1 MLEKIRE
8 GSQGPAAKIVL
19 GLVILSFAL
28 AGIGGYLGQT
38 TEQPVAEVNGV
49 KISQTKFSRAYSNE
63 RARLEQQFGEYFAQI
78 AADPNY
84 MAQIRQGVVDQLVQ
98 QELQTQLAK
107 ELGLRVSDEQVKK
120 AIVEMPYFQ
129 IGGEF
134 SNDRYLQ
141 VIRQMNFQPD
151 SFREYLRDEMT
162 RAQLI
167 SAVAG
172 TDFVLKNE
180 LQQSIALQ
188 QQTRAIDYAVL
199 SKELVKDEVSVSDEE
214 VQNYYDLNQTQFQAP
229 ELVAVNYIELKA
241 EDLAPAEPVTEEAL
255 KTYYEEQKNQYLEP
269 ERRRVSHILVDA
281 SEDAEAAKQKADEIL
296 AELNNGADFAVV
308 AEEKSDDVVSA
319 ELGGDLDWI
328 ERDMMDPAFEDAAFA
343 LAAVGDVSEVV
354 ESEFGFHIIKLTDIQ
369 RQQAQ
374 SFEDVKDNL
383 RAELEKAAKI
393 DAFYQKQTRVAELA
407 FEMADSLQ
415 DAAEAAGVE
424 IKSTELVSRN
434 ALPEPLNSP
443 AISNTIFT
451 PELLEDRVNSEVL
464 EVAPEHIVVVRVA
477 EHKAAATK
485 PLEEVSAQIKTQLS
499 NEKASTLIA
508 EKAQSLFEQLQ
519 GSSTLAEIAKA
530 QNIEVKSVTELK
542 RRSYDV
548 PPAIAAEAFK
558 LPQPG
563 VAETESALVE
573 LGNGDSAFVVLKSV
587 TTPEVDGKVDA
598 QQKQSITAS
607 YANKNYLELLAAL
620 EAKSEVKRPQ
630 LQVTEQQ

>member
-214 VQNYYDLNQTQFQAP
+214 VQSYYDLNQTQFQAP

-374 SFEDVKDNL
+374 SFEDVKDDL

-519 GSSTLAEIAKA
+519 SGSTLAEIAKA
-530 QNIEVKSVTELK
+530 QSIEVKSVTELK

-630 LQVTEQQ
+630 LQATEQQ

>member
-374 SFEDVKDNL
+374 SFEDVKDDL

-519 GSSTLAEIAKA
+519 GGSTLTEIAKA
-530 QNIEVKSVTELK
+530 QSIEVKSVSELK

-630 LQVTEQQ
+630 LQVAEQQ

>member
-172 TDFVLKNE
+172 TDFVLQNE

-199 SKELVKDEVSVSDEE
+199 SKELVKDEVSVTDEE
-214 VQNYYDLNQTQFQAP
+214 IQNYYDLNQTQFQAP

-241 EDLAPAEPVTEEAL
+241 EDLEPAEPVTEEAL

-281 SEDAEAAKQKADEIL
+281 SEDPEAAKQKADEIL

-308 AEEKSDDVVSA
+308 AEEKSDDIVSA

-343 LAAVGDVSEVV
+343 LAAVGDVSDVV
-354 ESEFGFHIIKLTDIQ
+354 ESEFGYHIIKLTDIQ

-374 SFEDVKDNL
+374 SFEDVKEDL

-443 AISNTIFT
+443 VISNTIFT

-485 PLEEVSAQIKTQLS
+485 PFEEVSAQIKTQLS

-519 GSSTLAEIAKA
+519 GGATLAEIAKA
-530 QNIEVKSVTELK
+530 QSIEVKSVTELK

-630 LQVTEQQ
+630 LQVAEQQ

>member
-8 GSQGPAAKIVL
+8 GSQGPAAKIIL

-38 TEQPVAEVNGV
+38 TEQPVAEVNGI

-98 QELQTQLAK
+98 QELQSQLAK

-172 TDFVLKNE
+172 SDFVLENE
-180 LQQSIALQ
+180 LQHSLALQ

-199 SKELVKDEVSVSDEE
+199 SKDLVKDEVSVSPEE
-214 VQNYYDLNQTQFQAP
+214 VQSYYDLNQNQFQAP

-241 EDLAPAEPVTEEAL
+241 EDLEPAEPVTEEAV

-269 ERRRVSHILVDA
+269 ERRRVSHILVDLG
-281 SEDAEAAKQKADEIL
+281 EDAAAAKEKADMLL
-296 AELNNGADFAVV
+296 AELNSGADFATL
-308 AEEKSDDVVSA
+308 AEEKSDDIVSA

-328 ERDMMDPAFEDAAFA
+328 EREMMDPAFEDAAFS

-354 ESEFGFHIIKLTDIQ
+354 ESEFGYHIIKLTDIQ

-374 SFEDVKDNL
+374 SFDDVKDEL

-393 DAFYQKQTRVAELA
+393 DAFYQKQTQVAELA

-415 DAAEAAGVE
+415 DAAEVAGVE
-424 IKSTELVSRN
+424 VKSTELVSRN
-434 ALPEPLNSP
+434 ALPEPLNMP
-443 AISNTIFT
+443 AINNTIFT
-451 PELLEDRVNSEVL
+451 PELIEDRVNSEVL
-464 EVAPEHIVVVRVA
+464 EVAPEHIVVVRVSD
-477 EHKAAATK
+477 HKAAATK
-485 PLEEVSAQIKTQLS
+485 PLEEVSEQIQAQLVA
-499 NEKASTLIA
+499 EKASSLIT

-519 GSSTLAEIAKA
+519 NGTTLADIAKA
-530 QNIEVKSVTELK
+530 QNIEVKSVNELQ

-548 PPAIAAEAFK
+548 PPAIATEAFK

-563 VAETESALVE
+563 VAQSYPALVE
-573 LGNGDSAFVVLKSV
+573 LGNGDAAFVVLKSV
-587 TTPEVDGKVDA
+587 TTPDVDGQIDP
-598 QQKQSITAS
+598 QQKQSITS
-607 YANKNYLELLAAL
+607 SFANKNYLELLAAL
-620 EAKSEVKRPQ
+620 EAKAEVIRPQ
-630 LQVTEQQ
+630 LQLAEQQ

>member
-241 EDLAPAEPVTEEAL
+241 EDLEPAEPVTEEAL

-343 LAAVGDVSEVV
+343 LASVGDVSEVV

-374 SFEDVKDNL
+374 SFDDVKDDL

-519 GSSTLAEIAKA
+519 SGSTLAEIAKA
-530 QNIEVKSVTELK
+530 QSIEVKSVSELK

>member
-343 LAAVGDVSEVV
+343 LAEVGDVSEVV

-374 SFEDVKDNL
+374 SFEDVKDDL

-485 PLEEVSAQIKTQLS
+485 PLEDVSAQIKTQLS

-508 EKAQSLFEQLQ
+508 EKAQSLYEQLQ
-519 GSSTLAEIAKA
+519 SGSTLAEIAKA
-530 QNIEVKSVTELK
+530 QSIEVKSVTELK

>member
-374 SFEDVKDNL
+374 SFEDVKDDL

-485 PLEEVSAQIKTQLS
+485 PLEEVSAHIKTQLS

-519 GSSTLAEIAKA
+519 GGSTLTEIAKA
-530 QNIEVKSVTELK
+530 QSIEVKSVSELK

>member
-328 ERDMMDPAFEDAAFA
+328 EKDMMDPAFEDAAFA

-374 SFEDVKDNL
+374 SFEDVKDDL

-393 DAFYQKQTRVAELA
+393 DAFYQRQTRVAELA

-485 PLEEVSAQIKTQLS
+485 PLEDVSAQIKTQLS

-508 EKAQSLFEQLQ
+508 EKAKSLFEQLQ
-519 GSSTLAEIAKA
+519 SGSTLAEIAKA
-530 QNIEVKSVTELK
+530 QSIEVKSVTELK

>member
-296 AELNNGADFAVV
+296 AELNNGADFAVI

-519 GSSTLAEIAKA
+519 GGSTLAEIAKA

>member
-328 ERDMMDPAFEDAAFA
+328 ERDMMDPAFEDAAFT
-343 LAAVGDVSEVV
+343 LAEVGDVSEVV

-374 SFEDVKDNL
+374 SFEDVKDDL

-508 EKAQSLFEQLQ
+508 EKAKSLFEQLQ
-519 GSSTLAEIAKA
+519 SGSTLAEIAKA
-530 QNIEVKSVTELK
+530 QSIEVKSVTELK

>member
-98 QELQTQLAK
+98 QELQSQLAK

-180 LQQSIALQ
+180 LQHSIALQ

-214 VQNYYDLNQTQFQAP
+214 VQNYYDLNQNQFQAP

-241 EDLAPAEPVTEEAL
+241 QDLAPAEPVTEEAL

-269 ERRRVSHILVDA
+269 ERRRVSHILVDS
-281 SEDAEAAKQKADEIL
+281 SEDPEAAKQKADEIL
-296 AELNNGADFAVV
+296 AELNGGADFAVV
-308 AEEKSDDVVSA
+308 AEEKSDDIVSA

-328 ERDMMDPAFEDAAFA
+328 ERDMMDPAFEDAAFS

-374 SFEDVKDNL
+374 SFDDVKEEL

-415 DAAEAAGVE
+415 DAAEVAGVE
-424 IKSTELVSRN
+424 VKSTELVSRN
-434 ALPEPLNSP
+434 ALPEPLNAPNVTS
-443 AISNTIFT
+443 TIFT

-477 EHKAAATK
+477 DHKPAATK

-499 NEKASTLIA
+499 DEKASALIA

-519 GSSTLAEIAKA
+519 NGSTLAEIAKA
-530 QNIEVKSVTELK
+530 QNVEVKSVAELK

-548 PPAIAAEAFK
+548 PPAISTEAFK

-563 VAETESALVE
+563 VAETQSALVE
-573 LGNGDSAFVVLKSV
+573 LDNGDSAFVVLKSV
-587 TTPEVDGKVDA
+587 TTPEVDGKVDP
-598 QQKQSITAS
+598 QQKQSITSS

-620 EAKSEVKRPQ
+620 EAKAEVKRPQ

>member
-214 VQNYYDLNQTQFQAP
+214 IQNYYDLNQTQFQAP

-241 EDLAPAEPVTEEAL
+241 EDLEPAEPVTEEAL

-354 ESEFGFHIIKLTDIQ
+354 ESEFGFHIIKLADIQ

-374 SFEDVKDNL
+374 SFEDVKDDL

-485 PLEEVSAQIKTQLS
+485 PLEEVSTQIETQLS

-508 EKAQSLFEQLQ
+508 EKALSLFEQLQ
-519 GSSTLAEIAKA
+519 GGSTLAEIAKE
-530 QNIEVKSVTELK
+530 QSIEVKSVTELK

-587 TTPEVDGKVDA
+587 TTPEVDDKVDP

>member
-343 LAAVGDVSEVV
+343 LAAVGDVSGVV

-519 GSSTLAEIAKA
+519 GGSTLAEIAKA
-530 QNIEVKSVTELK
+530 QNIEVMSVSELK

>member
-151 SFREYLRDEMT
+151 GFREYLRDEMT

-519 GSSTLAEIAKA
+519 GGSTLAEITKA

>member
-199 SKELVKDEVSVSDEE
+199 NKELVKDEVSVSDEE

-241 EDLAPAEPVTEEAL
+241 EDLEPAEPVTEEAL

-374 SFEDVKDNL
+374 SFEDVKDDL

-519 GSSTLAEIAKA
+519 GGSTLAEIAKA
-530 QNIEVKSVTELK
+530 QSIEVKSVSELK

>member
-214 VQNYYDLNQTQFQAP
+214 IQNYYDLNQTQFQAP

-241 EDLAPAEPVTEEAL
+241 EDLEPAEPVTEEAL

-374 SFEDVKDNL
+374 SFEDVKDDL

-485 PLEEVSAQIKTQLS
+485 PLEEVSTQIETQLS

-508 EKAQSLFEQLQ
+508 EKALSLFEQLQ
-519 GSSTLAEIAKA
+519 GGSTLAEIAKE
-530 QNIEVKSVTELK
+530 QSIEVKSVTELK

-587 TTPEVDGKVDA
+587 TTPAVDDKVDP

>member
-281 SEDAEAAKQKADEIL
+281 SEDAEVAKQKADEIL
-296 AELNNGADFAVV
+296 TELNSGADFAVV

-343 LAAVGDVSEVV
+343 LASVGDVSEVV

-374 SFEDVKDNL
+374 SFEDVKDDL

-508 EKAQSLFEQLQ
+508 EKAQSLYEQLQ
-519 GSSTLAEIAKA
+519 SGSTLAEIAKA
-530 QNIEVKSVTELK
+530 QSIEVKSVTELK

>member
-8 GSQGPAAKIVL
+8 GSQIPAAKIVL

-374 SFEDVKDNL
+374 SFEDVKDDL

-519 GSSTLAEIAKA
+519 GGSTLTEIAKA
-530 QNIEVKSVTELK
+530 QSIEVKSVSELK

>member
-374 SFEDVKDNL
+374 SFDDVKDDL

-519 GSSTLAEIAKA
+519 GGSTLAEIAKA
-530 QNIEVKSVTELK
+530 QSIEVKSVSELK

>member
-229 ELVAVNYIELKA
+229 ELVSVNYIELKA

-519 GSSTLAEIAKA
+519 GGSTLAEIAKHK
-530 QNIEVKSVTELK
+530 ISK
-542 RRSYDV
+542 
-548 PPAIAAEAFK
+548 
-558 LPQPG
+558 
-563 VAETESALVE
+563 
-573 LGNGDSAFVVLKSV
+573 
-587 TTPEVDGKVDA
+587 
-598 QQKQSITAS
+598 
-607 YANKNYLELLAAL
+607 
-620 EAKSEVKRPQ
+620 
-630 LQVTEQQ
+630 

>member
-343 LAAVGDVSEVV
+343 LAAIGDVSEVV

-374 SFEDVKDNL
+374 SFEDVKDDL

-519 GSSTLAEIAKA
+519 GGSTLAEIAKA
-530 QNIEVKSVTELK
+530 QSIEVKSVSELK

>member
-296 AELNNGADFAVV
+296 TELNNGADFAVV

-374 SFEDVKDNL
+374 SFDDVKDDL

-519 GSSTLAEIAKA
+519 GGSTLAEIAKA
-530 QNIEVKSVTELK
+530 QSIEVKSVSELK

>member
-129 IGGEF
+129 NGGEF

-328 ERDMMDPAFEDAAFA
+328 ERDMMDPAFEDAAFT
-343 LAAVGDVSEVV
+343 LAEVGDVSEVV

-374 SFEDVKDNL
+374 SFEDVKDDL

>member
-229 ELVAVNYIELKA
+229 ELVSVNYIELKA

-519 GSSTLAEIAKA
+519 GGSTLAEIAKA

>member
-241 EDLAPAEPVTEEAL
+241 EDLAPAVPVTEEAL

-374 SFEDVKDNL
+374 SFDDVKDDL

-519 GSSTLAEIAKA
+519 GGSTLAEIAKA
-530 QNIEVKSVTELK
+530 QSIEVKGVSELK

-630 LQVTEQQ
+630 LQVAEQQ

>member
-374 SFEDVKDNL
+374 SFEDVKDDL
-383 RAELEKAAKI
+383 RAELERAAKI

-519 GSSTLAEIAKA
+519 GGSTLAEIAKA
-530 QNIEVKSVTELK
+530 QSIEVKSVSELK

-563 VAETESALVE
+563 VAEAESALVE

>member
-343 LAAVGDVSEVV
+343 LAEVGDVSEVV

-374 SFEDVKDNL
+374 SFEDVKDDL

-485 PLEEVSAQIKTQLS
+485 PLEDVSAQIKTQLS

-519 GSSTLAEIAKA
+519 SGSTLAEIAKA
-530 QNIEVKSVTELK
+530 QSIEVKSVTELK

>member
-374 SFEDVKDNL
+374 SFEDVKDDL
-383 RAELEKAAKI
+383 LAELEKAAKI

-519 GSSTLAEIAKA
+519 GGSTLAEIAKA
-530 QNIEVKSVTELK
+530 QSIEVKSVSELK

>member
-241 EDLAPAEPVTEEAL
+241 ENLAPAEPVTEEAL

-296 AELNNGADFAVV
+296 TELNNGADFAVV

-343 LAAVGDVSEVV
+343 LAAIGDVSEVV

-374 SFEDVKDNL
+374 SFEDVKDDL

-519 GSSTLAEIAKA
+519 SGSTLTEIAKA
-530 QNIEVKSVTELK
+530 QSIEVKSVSELK

-630 LQVTEQQ
+630 LQATEQQ

>member
-374 SFEDVKDNL
+374 SFDDVKDDL

-415 DAAEAAGVE
+415 EAAEAAGVE

-519 GSSTLAEIAKA
+519 GGSTLAEIAKA
-530 QNIEVKSVTELK
+530 QSIEVKSVSELK

-630 LQVTEQQ
+630 LQVAEQQ

>member
-343 LAAVGDVSEVV
+343 LAAIGDVSEVV

-374 SFEDVKDNL
+374 SFEDVKDDL

-519 GSSTLAEIAKA
+519 GGSTLTEIAKA
-530 QNIEVKSVTELK
+530 QSIEVKSVSELK

-630 LQVTEQQ
+630 LQVAEQQ

>member
-255 KTYYEEQKNQYLEP
+255 KTFYEEQKNQYLEP

-296 AELNNGADFAVV
+296 TELNNGADFAVV

-374 SFEDVKDNL
+374 SFDDVKDDL

-519 GSSTLAEIAKA
+519 GGSTLAEIAKA
-530 QNIEVKSVTELK
+530 QSIEVKSVSELK